1 MPEQE
6 LKLHVPAASRQA
18 VQRDQAAR
26 SHPHPPACHV
36 LRYARARAGAGAH
49 RDPPAAGRPRLGADA
64 EDARRRRHHPH
75 RNESPAARS
84 GAGPVG
90 LCRHR
95 CQRRWRRSRASWACA
110 TRPTCCACCAA
121 CARATAWSSWP
132 MTLASCAPA
141 RWNCPYPNWNSNWC
155 RASRAPSSPLPEAG
169 NSATRWCWTRAA
181 SPSAATRWRSWRTN
195 WQRSTPPP
203 AATIRRAAPRPS
215 PGSGRHAARPRSSCA
230 RT

>member
-6 LKLHVPAASRQA
+6 LKLHVPAASRRRTA
-18 VQRDQAAR
+18 RDQAAR

-49 RDPPAAGRPRLGADA
+49 RDPPAAGRPRLGETLKMPGADA
-64 EDARRRRHHPH
+64 ITRIEMNHP
-75 RNESPAARS
+75 RP
-84 GAGPVG
+84 GPVLDLSVYAGTDVEAPLAAIKGELG
-90 LCRHR
+90 LRYETDVLLP
-95 CQRRWRRSRASWACA
+95 A
-110 TRPTCCACCAA
+110 AA

-203 AATIRRAAPRPS
+203 ATTIRRAAPRPS
-215 PGSGRHAARPRSSCA
+215 PGSGATRRGRDRCA